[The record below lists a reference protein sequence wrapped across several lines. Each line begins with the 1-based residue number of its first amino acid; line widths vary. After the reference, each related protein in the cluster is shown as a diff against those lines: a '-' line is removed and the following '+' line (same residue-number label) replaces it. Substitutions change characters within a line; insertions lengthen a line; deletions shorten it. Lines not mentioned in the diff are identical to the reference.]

1 MSPTLKDDPHA
12 TKGLSKATS
21 PMYPAPQ
28 PKVTY
33 EVKAYILTFKKV
45 ENCRISYFLHQI
57 NFDFEKVESFESPPH
72 SLQAVN
78 LR

>member
-1 MSPTLKDDPHA
+1 MEAIFFYAKLISTLNGGYFSETHIVC
-12 TKGLSKATS
+12 TKF
-21 PMYPAPQ
+21 
-28 PKVTY
+28 
-33 EVKAYILTFKKV
+33 ILTFKKV
-45 ENCRISYFLHQI
+45 ENFRISYFLHKI